1 MCFLFFFN
9 ALFQCTDQVLF
20 LASLTFPAG
29 FFFFSEYVNEKPCP
43 GQGGG
48 ESHLAR
54 GSRELSGVSALVGNR
69 VILNDPKVLSFKLI
83 GRSNRDQAG
92 LHLRLLE
99 ERPLVVIRG
108 TSLLMPQP
116 SESTTF
122 ISLMA
127 GKQAQRGRHVPG
139 QLAMPVFSYVF
150 KAPGSAHLNSHPGS
164 VGPQATLPL

>member
-1 MCFLFFFN
+1 M
-9 ALFQCTDQVLF
+9 
-20 LASLTFPAG
+20 
-29 FFFFSEYVNEKPCP
+29 
-43 GQGGG
+43 
-48 ESHLAR
+48 AR

-69 VILNDPKVLSFKLI
+69 VILNDPKVHSFKLI

-127 GKQAQRGRHVPG
+127 GKLRPRGEGMCQV
-139 QLAMPVFSYVF
+139 
-150 KAPGSAHLNSHPGS
+150 
-164 VGPQATLPL
+164 T